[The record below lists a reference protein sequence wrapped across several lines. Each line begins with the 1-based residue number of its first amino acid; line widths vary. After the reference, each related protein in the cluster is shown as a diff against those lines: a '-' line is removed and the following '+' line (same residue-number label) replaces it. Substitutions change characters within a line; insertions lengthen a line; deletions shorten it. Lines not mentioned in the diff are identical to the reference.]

1 MNDRLSSLLRSM
13 PLRLALGLVVL
24 FSVVSLISLTAS
36 YIVTQQSFDQAMRGD
51 LTQRMAGFR
60 AAPNARALAALVEAE
75 ARETDPERMA
85 LSYFAPSLRHYGNAV
100 IARDDVGYRVMSLSQ
115 DSPQLKGQYLALTAS
130 LHGGQL
136 TIARSRSEIDAL
148 RRGFLNILGLSL
160 VPTILIALSG
170 GLILARRSARNV
182 TVVAQTLDRLTTGD
196 LKARVGEVP
205 AWSDDLAE
213 IAARIDH
220 MAQAQETSVA
230 AIKQVSSD
238 IAHDLKTPIQRV
250 AVHLDE
256 LSRDP
261 GLEGEARSHLEQ
273 AREELDGIVSV
284 FGSLLQIAQ
293 IESGTPKSRFAPVDL
308 ADLVRTCA
316 DLYEPAATESGH
328 LLSTEIASGT
338 PPVNGDRNL
347 LLQLLANLVEN
358 ALRHTP
364 NGSAISITL
373 DRSGPAAR
381 LTVADT
387 GPGIPPDEAL
397 NVLQRL
403 YRLDQSRGTPG
414 SGLGLSLVS
423 VVARLHGA
431 DLSLTDSDPGLR
443 VSLIFPPPA
452 SKT

>member
-13 PLRLALGLVVL
+13 PLRLALVLVVL

-36 YIVTQQSFDQAMRGD
+36 YVVTQRSFEQAMRSD

-60 AAPNARALAALVEAE
+60 AAPTARAVSALVEAE

-85 LSYFAPSLRHYGNAV
+85 LSYFSPSLRHYGNAV
-100 IARDDVGYRVMSLSQ
+100 IARDDVGYHVLSLSQ
-115 DSPQLKGQYLALTAS
+115 DSPKLKGQYLALTAA

-136 TIARSRSEIDAL
+136 TIARSRSEIEAL
-148 RRGFLNILGLSL
+148 RRGFLNILALSL
-160 VPTILIALSG
+160 VPTVLIALSG
-170 GLILARRSARNV
+170 GLVLARRSARNV
-182 TVVAQTLDRLTTGD
+182 TVVARTLDRLTTGD
-196 LKARVGEVP
+196 LKARVGEVS
-205 AWSDDLAE
+205 AWSDDLAD
-213 IAARIDH
+213 IATRIDQ
-220 MAQAQETSVA
+220 MAQAQETSVS

-250 AVHLDE
+250 AVHLDQ

-261 GLEGEARSHLEQ
+261 GLQGDARLHLEQ
-273 AREELDGIVSV
+273 ARKELDGIVSV

-293 IESGTPKSRFAPVDL
+293 IESGTPKSRFGPVDL
-308 ADLVRTCA
+308 VELIRTCA
-316 DLYEPAATESGH
+316 DLYEPAAQETGH
-328 LLSTEIASGT
+328 HLTTDVSADV
-338 PPVNGDRNL
+338 PPVQGDRNL

-364 NGSAISITL
+364 SGSAICITL
-373 DRSGPAAR
+373 DRSGPSAR
-381 LTVADT
+381 LSVTDT
-387 GPGIPPDEAL
+387 GPGIPQSEKQ

-431 DLSLTDSDPGLR
+431 TLSLQDADPGLR
-443 VSLIFPPPA
+443 VSLVFPKPGVKA
-452 SKT
+452 